1 MGQYVAVM
9 KMVRDHMQALAAG
22 HSWQLVADV
31 TDD

>member
-1 MGQYVAVM
+1 MGQYVTVI
-9 KMVRDHMQALAAG
+9 KMLRDRMQAIVAG